1 MKQATVTYGS
11 VGTATVIFADKFY
24 LYVNSKIYA
33 TKAAFENISRS
44 SVLIQWHCAVIA
56 SFDCML
62 KSVGRDDKGQLFKAL
77 RTAVP

>member
-44 SVLIQWHCAVIA
+44 SVLIQ
-56 SFDCML
+56 
-62 KSVGRDDKGQLFKAL
+62 
-77 RTAVP
+77 